1 MTAKGQ
7 TMSDG
12 FNRLVNEWSLE
23 VEVAGEPHIQTFR
36 PLIDELTDMVRP
48 SMNARGGGGLPS
60 TRNLIDVKA
69 LDLLTHI
76 QDVTRAW
83 LNEWG
88 VPSRG
93 STRTDIRRFVYRAD
107 TLHYTGVI
115 ETPDWE
121 RLTSYPD
128 TWASRIWDL
137 LEPPLQRPL
146 RDSPC
151 PRCGV
156 AKAANEGGEI
166 LDVLVL
172 EQRYGQEPTAVCRAG
187 DCTAVWVGAEGL
199 KSLGR
204 ELGIVFDTSV
214 LEQEE
219 KVE

>member
-23 VEVAGEPHIQTFR
+23 VEVAGEPRIQTFR

-88 VPSRG
+88 LPGRG
-93 STRTDIRRFVYRAD
+93 STRMDITRFVYRANM
-107 TLHYTGVI
+107 LHYNGTI
-115 ETPDWE
+115 ETGDWE

-156 AKAANEGGEI
+156 AKAANEGGETV
-166 LDVLVL
+166 DVLVL

-204 ELGIVFDTSV
+204 ELGIEFDTSV
-214 LEQEE
+214 LEPEE

>member
-1 MTAKGQ
+1 MTENGR

-12 FNRLVNEWSLE
+12 FNRLVNEWYLD
-23 VEVAGEPHIQTFR
+23 VEVAGETRVQTFR

-88 VPSRG
+88 LSGRG
-93 STRTDIRRFVYRAD
+93 STGMDVRRFVYRANM
-107 TLHYTGVI
+107 LHYTGVI

-151 PRCGV
+151 PRCGA
-156 AKAANEGGEI
+156 AKTANEGGETT
-166 LDVLVL
+166 DALVL

-204 ELGIVFDTSV
+204 ELGIEFDTTALIS
-214 LEQEE
+214 EE

>member
-1 MTAKGQ
+1 MTAKEQ

-12 FNRLVNEWSLE
+12 FTRLVHEWTLQ
-23 VEVAGEPHIQTFR
+23 VDVAGEPRTQTFR

-83 LNEWG
+83 LNEWQ
-88 VPSRG
+88 VPSEG
-93 STRTDIRRFVYRAD
+93 SIRLDIMRFRLRAES
-107 TLHYTGVI
+107 LHHTGVI
-115 ETPDWE
+115 ETADWE

-156 AKAANEGGEI
+156 AKTANEGGETM
-166 LDVLVL
+166 DALVL

-204 ELGIVFDTSV
+204 ELGIEFDTSA
-214 LEQEE
+214 LISEE

>member
-12 FNRLVNEWSLE
+12 YERLVHEWSLQ
-23 VEVAGEPHIQTFR
+23 VEVAGEPRTQTFR
-36 PLIDELTDMVRP
+36 PLIDELTEMVRP

-76 QDVTRAW
+76 QDVSRAW
-83 LNEWG
+83 LSEWLLPATG
-88 VPSRG
+88 TTRG
-93 STRTDIRRFVYRAD
+93 DIIRFRVHAD
-107 TLHYTGVI
+107 TLHDTGTI
-115 ETPDWE
+115 ETVDWE

-156 AKAANEGGEI
+156 AKAANEGGETT
-166 LDVLVL
+166 DALVL

-187 DCTAVWVGAEGL
+187 DCTAVWVGADGL

-204 ELGIVFDTSV
+204 ELGIEFDTTALIS
-214 LEQEE
+214 EE

>member
-1 MTAKGQ
+1 
-7 TMSDG
+7 MSEG
-12 FNRLVNEWSLE
+12 FNRLVNEWTLQ
-23 VEVAGEPHIQTFR
+23 VEVAGEPVAQTFR

-48 SMNARGGGGLPS
+48 SMNSRGGGGLPS

-83 LNEWG
+83 LQEWR
-88 VPSRG
+88 VPGTGITRNDLVLFVTAANVLHG
-93 STRTDIRRFVYRAD
+93 STVID
-107 TLHYTGVI
+107 TPT
-115 ETPDWE
+115 WE

-137 LEPPLQRPL
+137 LEPPLQRAL
-146 RDSPC
+146 RNTPC

-156 AKAANEGGEI
+156 AKAANDAGETA
-166 LDVLVL
+166 DVLVL

-204 ELGIVFDTSV
+204 ELGIEFDTTA
-214 LEQEE
+214 LITDE